1 MLAVVA
7 LPSALDRGDGEVG
20 RVCGGGQEL
29 DEAVGGE
36 AEEGGVGLDN
46 GFGEIIG
53 EAEVAAEEVDVLEAE
68 AAARGR
74 EEEELAEADDGRRTE
89 GGGDSLGLGT
99 ERRGGARGEAGVE
112 HAVDGVE
119 EEVEGVRVA
128 QEEAAGVEGRE
139 AELAAREGAEAGE
152 GDGHSAASAA
162 AGGRGRGGGVE
173 EEGVEGVEAAD
184 ALLDLHDAVEGVVA
198 DALLLLRDGGGLGG
212 IGGRPRLHRSGRTR
226 RWRRPEGRD
235 AAEHGDGGFTWEG
248 FCTWGEW
255 VRP

>member
-20 RVCGGGQEL
+20 RVCGSGQEL

-74 EEEELAEADDGRRTE
+74 EEEELAEADDGCGTE

-119 EEVEGVRVA
+119 EEVEGVRVV
-128 QEEAAGVEGRE
+128 QEEAASVEGRKV
-139 AELAAREGAEAGE
+139 ELAAREGSKAGE
-152 GDGHSAASAA
+152 EDAYNAASAGTKGCGQA
-162 AGGRGRGGGVE
+162 DGVE
-173 EEGVEGVEAAD
+173 EEGVEGVEVVD
-184 ALLDLHDAVEGVVA
+184 ALLDLHDAVKA
-198 DALLLLRDGGGLGG
+198 
-212 IGGRPRLHRSGRTR
+212 
-226 RWRRPEGRD
+226 
-235 AAEHGDGGFTWEG
+235 
-248 FCTWGEW
+248 
-255 VRP
+255 

>member
-29 DEAVGGE
+29 DVAVGGE

-74 EEEELAEADDGRRTE
+74 EEEELAEADDGRGRE
-89 GGGDSLGLGT
+89 GGGDSLGLGLGT

-152 GDGHSAASAA
+152 GDGHGAASAA
-162 AGGRGRGGGVE
+162 RVGRGRGGGVE

-212 IGGRPRLHRSGRTR
+212 IGGRTR

-235 AAEHGDGGFTWEG
+235 AAEHGDLPSWEG
-248 FCTWGEW
+248 FCSVGG
-255 VRP
+255 